1 MDAQADLSYGYGYG
15 DGVASVTVQVIT
27 EDISLSLPSGWSMFG
42 YTCVDAVDAL
52 EAFSSIS
59 DKVIIM
65 KDENGNAYVPEWN
78 FNALGNLEYSE
89 GYQIKMYETV
99 TGFQFCPTIIGA
111 E

>member
-1 MDAQADLSYGYGYG
+1 
-15 DGVASVTVQVIT
+15 
-27 EDISLSLPSGWSMFG
+27 MFG

-59 DKVIIM
+59 DKVIIL

-99 TGFQFCPTIIGA
+99 NGFQFCPTIIGA